1 MLTVSLRLTNNQ
13 LSIYHMKTKENPIHP
28 GLILR
33 AEIEARGLSVTDAAN
48 LLKITR
54 TSMSMV
60 LNGRAGISP
69 ALAIKI
75 EHYLGGSAQFWA
87 DLQTTY
93 ELNVARKNLI
103 LS

>member
-1 MLTVSLRLTNNQ
+1 
-13 LSIYHMKTKENPIHP
+13 MKTKENLLHP

-33 AEIEARGLSVTDAAN
+33 EEIEARGLSVTDAAN

-75 EHYLGGSAQFWA
+75 EHYLGGSAQFWVG
-87 DLQTTY
+87 LQTNY
-93 ELNVARKNLI
+93 ELNIARENLA